1 MPPCDINLLFYCSG
15 FFFFSSYQTS
25 CLVTSSNVQVYSSS
39 VEQRILERQLKEETK
54 QPKCPIHLLF
64 VFLRFLSGRLFV
76 NLRFGK
82 ELDLFSKA
90 LINHVKEEGIL
101 LVKIFI
107 ETQNALDC
115 KPLGGQLKNNTLHK
129 CSVIFCV
136 CLVLNF
142 VLLTHTTKV
151 IKK

>member
-1 MPPCDINLLFYCSG
+1 MKKYLRLIVTFSKSDVQQKELSFFETAANACCRVSLLLESFLLHFKLSQESQRQCLPAISI
-15 FFFFSSYQTS
+15 FFSTALAFFFSSYQTS

-82 ELDLFSKA
+82 ELDLFF
-90 LINHVKEEGIL
+90 L
-101 LVKIFI
+101 
-107 ETQNALDC
+107 
-115 KPLGGQLKNNTLHK
+115 KPL
-129 CSVIFCV
+129 S
-136 CLVLNF
+136 
-142 VLLTHTTKV
+142 TT
-151 IKK
+151 